1 MSDLQTRLDP
11 HRRADIRQMLVR
23 QATPAPAPALTRGGR
38 VALAGGLAAVVTAT
52 GVAVLTAYPDPPPA
66 NYGAWTAEPQ
76 GAPPL
81 TAPRQDLEEWAS
93 KCSDLGVGGVAV
105 GGVPARSEA
114 AARRQVLVDRRGGF
128 TYCVDVS
135 VGGGTASDPLIALS
149 GLKAGGRHGLNSME
163 ATVSDKPFDLPQA
176 GSVLV
181 LGGGRDL
188 PAPDGE
194 AESVD
199 VVQMYGLSGTDVTGI
214 DLQLANG
221 LRIAATLRAG
231 IWGLWW
237 PSDRGSADGCRLE
250 IHTAT
255 GTTTVDPDAVRL
267 PI

>member
-1 MSDLQTRLDP
+1 MRDLKTRLDP

-23 QATPAPAPALTRGGR
+23 QATPPPAPTLTRGRR
-38 VALAGGLAAVVTAT
+38 VALAGGLAVVVTAT
-52 GVAVLTAYPDPPPA
+52 GAAVLTAYPDPPPA

-76 GAPPL
+76 AAPPL
-81 TAPRQDLEEWAS
+81 TAPRQDLQEWAS

-105 GGVPARSEA
+105 GGVPARPEA

-128 TYCVDVS
+128 IYCVDVS

-149 GLKAGGRHGLNSME
+149 GLKASGRNGLNSME
-163 ATVSDKPFDLPQA
+163 TTVSDKPFDRPQV
-176 GSVLV
+176 GGVLV

-188 PAPDGE
+188 PASDDQT
-194 AESVD
+194 ESIRI
-199 VVQMYGLSGTDVTGI
+199 VQLYGLSGTGVTGV
-214 DLQLANG
+214 DLRLANG

-237 PSDRGSADGCRLE
+237 PSDRGPAAGSRLE

-255 GTTTVDPDAVRL
+255 STTIVDPDAVRL
-267 PI
+267 PL

>member
-1 MSDLQTRLDP
+1 MSDLRTRLDP
-11 HRRADIRQMLVR
+11 HRRADIRQMLIR
-23 QATPAPAPALTRGGR
+23 QATPPLPATLTRGR
-38 VALAGGLAAVVTAT
+38 RIALAGGLAAVVTAI
-52 GVAVLTAYPDPPPA
+52 GAAVLTAYPDPPA

-76 GAPPL
+76 AAPPL
-81 TAPRQDLEEWAS
+81 TAPRQDLEKWAS

-105 GGVPARSEA
+105 GGVPARPEA

-128 TYCVDVS
+128 IYCVDVS
-135 VGGGTASDPLIALS
+135 IGGGTASDPLIALS

-163 ATVSDKPFDLPQA
+163 ATVSDKPFDPPQA
-176 GSVLV
+176 GGVLV

-188 PAPDGE
+188 PAPGDE
-194 AESVD
+194 TESIRI
-199 VVQMYGLSGTDVTGI
+199 VQMYGLSGTDVTGV
-214 DLQLANG
+214 DLRLANG

-237 PSDRGSADGCRLE
+237 PSDRGSAAGCRLE

-255 GTTTVDPDAVRL
+255 RTTTVDPDTVRL